1 MVTISLGVLFRCSWV
16 LGVGFLTEI
25 VTQARIITQS
35 DLATS
40 LQVFRVYPSEISQP
54 SSQQVQRVS

>member
-1 MVTISLGVLFRCSWV
+1 MVTISLDVLFRCSWV

-40 LQVFRVYPSEISQP
+40 LQVFRVYRSEISQP